1 MSFRL
6 FMYYCALCGG
16 GGAFVGWMVGRFL
29 TWVIVDGHEAMDAA
43 VREALEASLKGMALG
58 MVVALA
64 LSLVDAL
71 WVFSLRQFVAIAG
84 RVLTAVV
91 VGGLSGL
98 FGGLVSDLLY
108 FFTGWEF
115 FKVVGYTITG
125 LLIGVSLGM
134 FDLIVSVMKGQ
145 DSRGA
150 QKKLINGVVGGGLG
164 GIIGGI
170 LAVLLQIVWTQLF
183 ASKPP
188 KFLWS
193 PSAWGFVVLG
203 ACIGLLISL
212 AQADR
217 QQRGTDHRPRRGLRH
232 RPVRR
237 QRHREAARAAA
248 APRRPVPPGG
258 RGHRQRHLCQRRPHP
273 RPAPAPLRR
282 RHPPGQMPP
291 PLRRTRQAELTD
303 RDSAT
308 PRRIGYNFS
317 TDDKPDC
324 RWGRSASPQAA

>member
-1 MSFRL
+1 
-6 FMYYCALCGG
+6 MYYCALCGG

-91 VGGLSGL
+91 VGGMSGL

-108 FFTGWEF
+108 FFTSWEF
-115 FKVVGYTITG
+115 FKVVGYAITG

-134 FDLIVSVMKGQ
+134 FDLLISVMKGQ

-150 QKKLINGVVGGGLG
+150 QRKLINGVVGGGLG

-212 AQADR
+212 AQVIMKEAW
-217 QQRGTDHRPRRGLRH
+217 LRVEAGF
-232 RPVRR
+232 RKG
-237 QRHREAARAAA
+237 RELI
-248 APRRPVPPGG
+248 VNKEELTIG
-258 RGHRQRHLCQRRPHP
+258 RGEGCDIGLF
-273 RPAPAPLRR
+273 
-282 RHPPGQMPP
+282 G
-291 PLRRTRQAELTD
+291 
-303 RDSAT
+303 DSAVEKLHARLLHRGDQYLLEDVGT
-308 PRRIGYNFS
+308 ASGTYVNDARIRG
-317 TDDKPDC
+317 
-324 RWGRSASPQAA
+324 PQRLHSGDVIRLGKCLLRFGERAKRN